1 MLPACLCV
9 TQSVWHKQLREE
21 SVVWRKNQLVC
32 EANVNPVLYMCNH
45 TVCVMWAGHDECLP
59 PGGRERERES
69 VLLMLFCGV
78 SCYLSS
84 LGTGVFSSCQP
95 QRATC
100 LNDLLEDVWRVTGRR
115 KNIHHLKISLTDCGQ
130 DVMDAAEECH
140 GTVDCFVCCKTCDR

>member
-59 PGGRERERES
+59 PGGREREREHPLNAFLWS
-69 VLLMLFCGV
+69 FLLPFKSGDRCV
-78 SCYLSS
+78 FKLSAPK
-84 LGTGVFSSCQP
+84 GNMPERPVGRC
-95 QRATC
+95 
-100 LNDLLEDVWRVTGRR
+100 VTGRR

>member
-32 EANVNPVLYMCNH
+32 EANVNPVY
-45 TVCVMWAGHDECLP
+45 TCVITPSVSCEQDMMSVFLQ
-59 PGGRERERES
+59 GGERERES